1 MDGRITFYT
10 YGTTLELNGK
20 PFSAGELTENLL
32 NLTPDNFD
40 GIREQAERVFDLA
53 DRYDKKRDVSIW
65 RRLNKELP
73 VLSSQL
79 KKYTVFQMLLDDDDL
94 FAETEELLARVDPE
108 RPVEYTEQDMELYSR
123 LMEADGKESL
133 SDLPLSLLLY
143 PGDMNTKWEFYMSRV
158 TQYGSYVMDIPAFN
172 QTIHNFI
179 NFILS
184 RLETN
189 SPETYA
195 QALYS
200 FYNDPRLVEK
210 LIVNPLTSTGS
221 YNRHDEY
228 MLSYVPR
235 ELPDGKIAICQEHVT
250 DSLQALMKA
259 DYMLALT
266 SGYNI
271 RRCLICHR
279 YFLVKSGVH
288 ALYCEG
294 ACPHAPRYTC
304 RQFGSYERQ
313 KELARDIPKVRVKVT
328 AFERITKD
336 AKRGAISKEDERLAK
351 DYVRDKLYEALRS
364 KDISVD
370 DFEASVTSERV
381 YSVCGITR
389 TAKPRGRP
397 KKTGGEAP

>member
-1 MDGRITFYT
+1 MDGRIIFYT
-10 YGTTLELNGK
+10 YGTTMELNGH
-20 PFSAGELTENLL
+20 PFSAGELTENLI
-32 NLTPDNFD
+32 NLTPDD
-40 GIREQAERVFDLA
+40 YDVIRTKAERVIDLA
-53 DRYDKKRDVSIW
+53 GRYNRNWDVSVW
-65 RRLNKELP
+65 RKLNSEMSA
-73 VLSSQL
+73 LSTEL
-79 KKYTVFQMLLDDDDL
+79 KKYTVFRMLLDDDDL
-94 FAETEELLARVDPE
+94 FAKTEELLNRYDPAT
-108 RPVEYTEQDMELYSR
+108 PVEFTEQDMELYSQ
-123 LMEADGKESL
+123 LLEADGKESL

-143 PGDMNTKWEFYMSRV
+143 PGDMTDKWEFYFSHV
-158 TQYGSYVMDIPAFN
+158 TRYGSYVTDIYAFN
-172 QTIHNFI
+172 QTIRNFI

-189 SPETYA
+189 SPESYA
-195 QALYS
+195 QALYN
-200 FYNDPRLVEK
+200 FYNDPRLVDK
-210 LIVNPLTSTGS
+210 LIVNPFNSTAS
-221 YNRHDEY
+221 YNKHDEY

-235 ELPDGKIAICQEHVT
+235 ELPDGRVAICQEHVT

-294 ACPHAPRYTC
+294 ACPHAPQYTC

-336 AKRGAISKEDERLAK
+336 AKRGAISKEDERRAK
-351 DYVRDKLYEALRS
+351 DYVRDKLYEALRRT
-364 KDISVD
+364 DISVD
-370 DFEASVTSERV
+370 DFEASIASERI
-381 YSVCGITR
+381 YSVLNITR

-397 KKTGGEAP
+397 KKTGGEAV

>member
-1 MDGRITFYT
+1 MDGRIIFYT
-10 YGTTLELNGK
+10 YGTTMELNGH
-20 PFSAGELTENLL
+20 PFSAGELTENLI
-32 NLTPDNFD
+32 NLTPDD
-40 GIREQAERVFDLA
+40 YDVIYKQAGRVFDLA
-53 DRYDKKRDVSIW
+53 ERCGGGRDVSAW
-65 RRLNKELP
+65 RGLNTELA
-73 VLSSQL
+73 VLSAQL
-79 KKYTVFQMLLDDDDL
+79 KKFTVFQMLFDDVDL
-94 FAETEELLARVDPE
+94 FSETEELLNRYDPTA
-108 RPVEYTEQDMELYSR
+108 PVEFTEQDMELYSQ
-123 LMEADGKESL
+123 LIEADGKESI

-143 PGDMNTKWEFYMSRV
+143 PGDMTDKWEFYFSHV
-158 TQYGSYVMDIPAFN
+158 TRYGIYVMDIYAFN
-172 QTIHNFI
+172 QTIRNFI

-189 SPETYA
+189 SPESYA
-195 QALYS
+195 QALYN
-200 FYNDPRLVEK
+200 FYNDPRLVDK
-210 LIVNPLTSTGS
+210 LIVNPFNSTAS
-221 YNRHDEY
+221 YNKHDEY

-235 ELPDGKIAICQEHVT
+235 ELPDGRVAICQEHVT

-259 DYMLALT
+259 DYMLALS

-294 ACPHAPRYTC
+294 ACPHAPQYTC

-336 AKRGAISKEDERLAK
+336 AKRGAISKEDERRAK
-351 DYVRDKLYEALRS
+351 DYVRDKLYEALRRT
-364 KDISVD
+364 DISVN
-370 DFEASVTSERV
+370 DFEASIASERI
-381 YSVCGITR
+381 YSVLNITR

-397 KKTGGEAP
+397 KKTGGEAV

>member
-1 MDGRITFYT
+1 MIRAAIG
-10 YGTTLELNGK
+10 
-20 PFSAGELTENLL
+20 PF
-32 NLTPDNFD
+32 
-40 GIREQAERVFDLA
+40 
-53 DRYDKKRDVSIW
+53 
-65 RRLNKELP
+65 
-73 VLSSQL
+73 
-79 KKYTVFQMLLDDDDL
+79 
-94 FAETEELLARVDPE
+94 ELL
-108 RPVEYTEQDMELYSR
+108 
-123 LMEADGKESL
+123 
-133 SDLPLSLLLY
+133 
-143 PGDMNTKWEFYMSRV
+143 PGVFEGPPSRV
-158 TQYGSYVMDIPAFN
+158 PVNKTALHSVGENATQFYFSHVTRYGSYVTDIYAFN
-172 QTIHNFI
+172 QTIRNFI

-189 SPETYA
+189 SPESYA
-195 QALYS
+195 QALYN
-200 FYNDPRLVEK
+200 FYNDPRLVDK
-210 LIVNPLTSTGS
+210 LIVNPFNSTAS
-221 YNRHDEY
+221 YNKHDEY

-235 ELPDGKIAICQEHVT
+235 ELPDGRVAICQEHVT

-294 ACPHAPRYTC
+294 ACPHAPQYTC

-336 AKRGAISKEDERLAK
+336 AKRGAISKEDERRAK

-370 DFEASVTSERV
+370 DFEAGITSERV
-381 YSVCGITR
+381 YSVLNITR

-397 KKTGGEAP
+397 KKTGGEAV

>member
-1 MDGRITFYT
+1 MDGRIIFYT
-10 YGTTLELNGK
+10 YGTTMELNGQ
-20 PFSAGELTENLL
+20 PFSAGELTENLI
-32 NLTPDNFD
+32 NLTPDD
-40 GIREQAERVFDLA
+40 YDVIYKQAGRVFDFA
-53 DRYDKKRDVSIW
+53 ERCGGRDVSAW
-65 RRLNKELP
+65 RGLNTELST
-73 VLSSQL
+73 LSGLL
-79 KKYTVFQMLLDDDDL
+79 KKFTVFHMLLDDDDL
-94 FAETEELLARVDPE
+94 FAETEELLNRYDPAT
-108 RPVEYTEQDMELYSR
+108 PVEFTEQDMELYSQ
-123 LMEADGKESL
+123 LLETDGKESL

-143 PGDMNTKWEFYMSRV
+143 PGDMTDKWEFYYNHV
-158 TQYGSYVMDIPAFN
+158 TRYGSYVMDIYAFN
-172 QTIHNFI
+172 QTIRNFI

-189 SPETYA
+189 SPESYA
-195 QALYS
+195 RALYD
-200 FYNDPRLVEK
+200 FYNDPRLIQK
-210 LIVNPLTSTGS
+210 LIVNPLTSTAS
-221 YNRHDEY
+221 YNKHDEY

-235 ELPDGKIAICQEHVT
+235 ELPDGRVAICQEHVT

-259 DYMLALT
+259 DYMLALS

-294 ACPHAPRYTC
+294 ACPHAPQYTC

-336 AKRGAISKEDERLAK
+336 AKRGAISKEDERRAK

-370 DFEASVTSERV
+370 DFEAGITSERV
-381 YSVCGITR
+381 YSVLNITR

-397 KKTGGEAP
+397 RKTGGAAT